1 MKNKFSFI
9 LILTGAVLILSALFL
24 CLYNII
30 EDKKSGENAAQV
42 LDVLKKE
49 IIVSEETTEAILPET
64 TDILSEKTTADYKMQ
79 EKQVEN
85 YSYIGYI
92 SIPKLDIEL
101 PVMSSWSYA
110 GLNIS
115 PCRYSGSAA
124 DDNLIIAAHNYNSH
138 FRKISKLNSGDEI
151 YFTDIDGNVYSYEV
165 SSTEIINGNDASAMY
180 NDDDNS
186 WDLTL
191 FTCTLDGRN
200 RITVRAVKAD
210 A

>member
-42 LDVLKKE
+42 LDVLKNE
-49 IIVSEETTEAILPET
+49 IIVSEETKKAVLPET
-64 TDILSEKTTADYKMQ
+64 TDILSEKTTAEAKMP

-92 SIPKLDIEL
+92 SIPELNIEL
-101 PVMSSWSYA
+101 PVMSDWSYA

-115 PCRYSGSAA
+115 PCRYSGRAA

-138 FRKISKLNSGDEI
+138 FRRISKLNSGDEI

-165 SSTEIINGNDASAMY
+165 TSTEIINGNDASAMY

-200 RITVRAVKAD
+200 RITVRAVTAD

>member
-1 MKNKFSFI
+1 MKNKFSII

-49 IIVSEETTEAILPET
+49 IIVSEETTEAVLPET
-64 TDILSEKTTADYKMQ
+64 TDILSKKTTADYKMQ

-115 PCRYSGSAA
+115 PCCYSGSAA